1 MTGIYVVVMGVLS
14 IGYLVVQL
22 AQDWTAVWILV
33 APFGLGLAIASLG
46 GPKYQDRR
54 KPNSRTRP

>member
-1 MTGIYVVVMGVLS
+1 MTGVYVVLATVLS
-14 IGYLVVQL
+14 VGFIL
-22 AQDWTAVWILV
+22 AQLVQGWTAVWILV
-33 APFGLGLAIASLG
+33 GLFGLGIAIASLG